1 MEKDNRNFDYTTS
14 LLRVRLREV
23 GDGLR
28 IDIKGYSMSP
38 SLISGDKVLVWATN
52 KTFKVGDIVFFQKV
66 IHL

>member
-52 KTFKVGDIVFFQKV
+52 KTFKVGDIVFFKR
-66 IHL
+66 

>member
-52 KTFKVGDIVFFQKV
+52 KTFKVGDIVFQKV